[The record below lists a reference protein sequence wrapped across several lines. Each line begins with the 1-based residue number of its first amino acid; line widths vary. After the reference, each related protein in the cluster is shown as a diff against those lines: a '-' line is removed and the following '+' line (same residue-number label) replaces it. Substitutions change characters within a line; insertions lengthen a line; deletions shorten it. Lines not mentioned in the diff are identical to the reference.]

1 MNLGTYG
8 RMIYMSNKPPGKYC
22 QNQNQILAPFTA
34 LTRLKAE
41 CIGQG

>member
-1 MNLGTYG
+1 MTYV
-8 RMIYMSNKPPGKYC
+8 SNKPFSEYC